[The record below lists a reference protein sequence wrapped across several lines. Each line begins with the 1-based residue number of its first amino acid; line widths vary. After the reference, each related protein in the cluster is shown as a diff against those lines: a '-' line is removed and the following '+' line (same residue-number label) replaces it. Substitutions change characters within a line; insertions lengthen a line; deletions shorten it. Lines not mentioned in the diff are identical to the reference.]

1 MGVPGSYQ
9 VDPAYLRK
17 HKLTTEPT
25 RAQEIAQQQLQEKQ
39 SETEALQLMSKLLSR
54 GIRLEPGADDLEV
67 SPANMLTD
75 EEFRLLKRH
84 SGRIA
89 AFLKQVIT
97 FAMAS

>member
-1 MGVPGSYQ
+1 VGVPGSS
-9 VDPAYLRK
+9 VPDPAYLRR
-17 HKLTTEPT
+17 HRLTTEPT

-39 SETEALQLMSKLLSR
+39 AETEALQLMSKLLSR
-54 GIRLEPGADDLEV
+54 GIRLEPGADGLEV
-67 SPANMLTD
+67 SPGNMLSD

-97 FAMAS
+97 FATAS